1 MVLNKV
7 EIKNRGRSSLREL
20 RNSLKS
26 SISSIF
32 SKNTSKIQPGP
43 SSNKVTNLLESKATY
58 GFESCIDLPQNN
70 SEIINN
76 SMLYEET
83 IHKMPV
89 PSYDVESKDII
100 VPAYN
105 TQPSERKEKGSIT
118 SKLISPLK
126 DTSPSKFSEQKAQQN
141 KLELLKKFDS
151 RGLKDGEPRKVKIKI
166 IKCNSTQKNQEE
178 KADEK
183 SQKNP
188 IVLKKV
194 KKQLDKSMPRIVGIP
209 SLNDHRC
216 SNHASYSA

>member
-1 MVLNKV
+1 MDWTLTKFSFS
-7 EIKNRGRSSLREL
+7 ITSAITASMRARRRSARSALGAVRVM
-20 RNSLKS
+20 K
-26 SISSIF
+26 
-32 SKNTSKIQPGP
+32 TTG
-43 SSNKVTNLLESKATY
+43 
-58 GFESCIDLPQNN
+58 G
-70 SEIINN
+70 
-76 SMLYEET
+76 
-83 IHKMPV
+83 
-89 PSYDVESKDII
+89 
-100 VPAYN
+100 
-105 TQPSERKEKGSIT
+105 ERKEKGSIT